1 MTILNRCA
9 LVLLILC
16 GAAGS
21 SARADERILAF
32 DSRIQVQADG
42 SMDVTETIRVR
53 SEGDKIKH
61 GIYRDFP
68 TDYRDR
74 GNNAVRVVF
83 EPRSLTR
90 DGATEPFHSER
101 QSNGVRV
108 YFGSKDTTLAP
119 GEHSYAFTYHTNRQ
133 LGFFAD
139 HDELYWN
146 VTGNGWDFPID
157 EASAEVEL
165 PGAIPTSSL
174 RLDGYTGPQGA
185 QGRDYSASA
194 DAPSHA
200 RFVLTE
206 PLMPREGLT
215 IVVGF
220 PKGIVTAPS
229 QQQRIIWFLGD
240 NASVLALIAG
250 LLLILAWYLV
260 QWTRVGRD
268 PKPGVIIPLYAAPTG
283 FTPSALRYVERM
295 GWDDRCA
302 AADLVDAAVRGAISI
317 NEDDSKFRIARLGQ
331 AELPAREKTLVDEL
345 LRDESAFTFERSE
358 HKRIAAAIKTHR
370 EGLERDYAE
379 GYFRKNT
386 ALVVIGA
393 LLTLATLLGIVL
405 LSQDRGRAI
414 GIGFIVVWLSGWSFG
429 VFGLCAALIGAWG
442 QVRRGSLGKRAGAAI
457 GALGI
462 TLFAA
467 PFLVGEIVGLGMLVF
482 LAGIAL
488 SIGIIALVATNV
500 LFAWLMKAPTQTGR
514 KLLDQ
519 VDGLRLY
526 LGVAER
532 DELAAQK
539 APPMTAAEYQRMLP
553 YALALD
559 VEQNWTNQFTV
570 AVGAAAAAAA
580 VAAASWYRGGALDN
594 LGSFGNNI
602 GASFSSAISSSSS
615 APGSSSGGGGG
626 GSSGGGGG
634 GGGGGGW

>member
-1 MTILNRCA
+1 MTILQRA
-9 LVLLILC
+9 ASILLVLCCLVSPALH
-16 GAAGS
+16 
-21 SARADERILAF
+21 ADERILSF
-32 DSRIQVQADG
+32 DSHIVVAADG

-53 SEGDKIKH
+53 SEGDKINH

-68 TDYRDR
+68 TDYRDKG
-74 GNNAVRVVF
+74 GNSVRVMF
-83 EPRSLTR
+83 EPRALTR
-90 DGATEPFHSER
+90 DGASEPFHSER

-108 YFGSKDTTLAP
+108 YFGSKDTTLAS
-119 GEHSYAFTYHTNRQ
+119 GEYTYAFRYHTNRQ
-133 LGFFAD
+133 LGFFAA

-157 EASAEVEL
+157 QASAEVVL
-165 PGAIPTSSL
+165 PGAVEPAAL
-174 RLDGYTGPQGA
+174 RLEAYTGAEGA
-185 QGRDYSASA
+185 QGKDYTAAA
-194 DAPSHA
+194 DAPSQAHF
-200 RFVLTE
+200 RTTE

-220 PKGIVTAPS
+220 PKGIVTAPDTR
-229 QQQRIIWFLGD
+229 QRMLWFLGD
-240 NASVLALIAG
+240 NLGALTALAG
-250 LLLILAWYLV
+250 LLLVLTWYLV
-260 QWTRVGRD
+260 QWARVGRD
-268 PKPGVIIPLYAAPTG
+268 PEPGVIIPLYAAPTG
-283 FTPSALRYVERM
+283 LTPSALRYVERM

-331 AELPAREKTLVDEL
+331 AELPAREKTLVDDL
-345 LRDESAFTFERSE
+345 LREESAFTFERSE
-358 HKRIAAAIKTHR
+358 HKRIAAALKAHR
-370 EGLERDYAE
+370 DGLARDYAE

-405 LSQDRGRAI
+405 LSQDRDRAI

-442 QVRRGSLGKRAGAAI
+442 QVRRGSLGKRSAAAV

-488 SIGIIALVATNV
+488 TIGIIMLVATNV
-500 LFAWLMKAPTQTGR
+500 LFAWLMKAPTPTGR

-519 VDGLRLY
+519 IDGLRLY
-526 LGVAER
+526 MGVAER

-559 VEQNWTNQFTV
+559 VEQNWTNQFTA

-580 VAAASWYRGGALDN
+580 VAATGWYHGRSLST
-594 LGSFGNNI
+594 LGSFTDSI
-602 GASFSSAISSSSS
+602 GASLGSAISSSSS